1 MEQNYMDL
9 AISFLIRELET
20 FSSSLELAMNRK
32 EKLQKSLEDVEVSIK
47 ELNTKILDVQESIDV
62 LRGNRSK
69 E

>member
-1 MEQNYMDL
+1 MDL

>member
-1 MEQNYMDL
+1 MDL

-47 ELNTKILDVQESIDV
+47 ELNTKILELQESIDV

>member
-47 ELNTKILDVQESIDV
+47 ELNTKILDLQESIDV

>member
-1 MEQNYMDL
+1 MDL

-47 ELNTKILDVQESIDV
+47 EFNTKILDLQESIDV

>member
-1 MEQNYMDL
+1 MDL

-47 ELNTKILDVQESIDV
+47 DLNTKILDVQESIDV

>member
-1 MEQNYMDL
+1 MDL

-47 ELNTKILDVQESIDV
+47 ELNTKILDLQESIDV

>member
-1 MEQNYMDL
+1 MDS

-20 FSSSLELAMNRK
+20 FSISLELAMNRK

-47 ELNTKILDVQESIDV
+47 ELNTKILELQESIDV

>member
-1 MEQNYMDL
+1 MDL

-20 FSSSLELAMNRK
+20 FSISLELAMNRK

-47 ELNTKILDVQESIDV
+47 ELNTKILELQESIDV

>member
-1 MEQNYMDL
+1 MNL

-20 FSSSLELAMNRK
+20 FSISLELAMNRK

-47 ELNTKILDVQESIDV
+47 EINTKILEVQESIDV

>member
-1 MEQNYMDL
+1 MDL

-20 FSSSLELAMNRK
+20 FSISLELAMNRK

-47 ELNTKILDVQESIDV
+47 GLNTKILELQESIDV